1 MTVALLR
8 YSDVTM
14 TLLWRHFYVLAF
26 ILLQHRHLLVP
37 NKSFLIHMNS
47 LPNFLA
53 VSWMYLMEILSYKLD
68 CIYYLKI
75 YFTANVMIIENW
87 PWKATYLVQTV
98 LVELVVF
105 QLLLLFR
112 MGNEFQLVPM
122 LNELLMLGLD
132 DFLVCEYM
140 LLFEYL
146 LWLST
151 ICIQQQQKRSIT
163 AQ

>member
-8 YSDVTM
+8 NGYDVTM
-14 TLLWRHFYVLAF
+14 TLPWRHYYIIAF

-37 NKSFLIHMNS
+37 NRSFLIHMNF
-47 LPNFLA
+47 LPNFLV

-68 CIYYLKI
+68 CIYYLKNNFI
-75 YFTANVMIIENW
+75 TNVIIIENW
-87 PWKATYLVQTV
+87 PRTYLVQTV

-105 QLLLLFR
+105 QLLLLFQ
-112 MGNEFQLVPM
+112 MDNVFQLVPM

-151 ICIQQQQKRSIT
+151 ICIQQQQKLSIT

>member
-8 YSDVTM
+8 NGSDVTM
-14 TLLWRHFYVLAF
+14 TLRWRHYYIIAF

-37 NKSFLIHMNS
+37 NRSFLIHMNF
-47 LPNFLA
+47 LPNFLV

-68 CIYYLKI
+68 CIYYLKNNFI
-75 YFTANVMIIENW
+75 TNVIIIENW
-87 PWKATYLVQTV
+87 PRTYLVQTV

-105 QLLLLFR
+105 QLLLLFQ
-112 MGNEFQLVPM
+112 MDNVFQLVPM

-151 ICIQQQQKRSIT
+151 ICIQQQQKLSIT